1 MKKWQRILWYIGVVI
16 SVLSI
21 GVGTVYISV
30 SKLYNIECMQLEIV
44 LFILSYTSIII
55 IIAFA
60 ISQFWRII
68 RRGWHNTRNCDDPN
82 FEKIDFFQRGSENT
96 KEYYLNQLGLINYF
110 YSTGGKIDELV
121 RKKDIYSLYKRYD
134 YLKTQISIVDDL
146 EKYAYSLFISIL
158 ASFLYSQFNIKS
170 SIFIVINIF
179 FLIGIFFVVIFIQYA
194 ERGQLGSYVFKINE
208 YEMKL
213 LKEKIEK
220 IEKETI
226 ITAED
231 VEVLQTKKL
240 ALVELR
246 KIKKRKFKDKDDII
260 DKIKKCDLLLDDYTK
275 YEKSK
280 ILINKKEACIYYDK
294 NCGKAYNYVGDKGLA
309 NKQYSNFV
317 NNLGKANLIEFD
329 D

>member
-134 YLKTQISIVDDL
+134 YLKT
-146 EKYAYSLFISIL
+146 
-158 ASFLYSQFNIKS
+158 
-170 SIFIVINIF
+170 
-179 FLIGIFFVVIFIQYA
+179 
-194 ERGQLGSYVFKINE
+194 
-208 YEMKL
+208 
-213 LKEKIEK
+213 
-220 IEKETI
+220 
-226 ITAED
+226 
-231 VEVLQTKKL
+231 
-240 ALVELR
+240 
-246 KIKKRKFKDKDDII
+246 
-260 DKIKKCDLLLDDYTK
+260 
-275 YEKSK
+275 
-280 ILINKKEACIYYDK
+280 
-294 NCGKAYNYVGDKGLA
+294 
-309 NKQYSNFV
+309 
-317 NNLGKANLIEFD
+317 
-329 D
+329 